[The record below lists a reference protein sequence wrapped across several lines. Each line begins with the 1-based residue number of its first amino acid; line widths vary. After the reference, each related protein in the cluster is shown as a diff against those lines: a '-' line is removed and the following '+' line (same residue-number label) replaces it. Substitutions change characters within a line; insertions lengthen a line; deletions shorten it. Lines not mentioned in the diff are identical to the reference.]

1 MKSKIV
7 PNVYLGLMKTNLD
20 HPLHTLSVAE
30 QTDTYW
36 NHLMGNLEKKRKSVK
51 VYKHPLSI
59 DRDLLVR

>member
-7 PNVYLGLMKTNLD
+7 PNVYTEMKTNLD

-36 NHLMGNLEKKRKSVK
+36 DHSMGNLEKRENQ
-51 VYKHPLSI
+51 
-59 DRDLLVR
+59 